1 MGKEIGKYR
10 KGIFFIKE
18 ELLVLGIK
26 TEQIRGQE
34 QNSKQY
40 GKQYSKQRVMG

>member
-1 MGKEIGKYR
+1 MGEEIGEHR

-18 ELLVLGIK
+18 ELPVLGIK

-34 QNSKQY
+34 QH